1 MTCHIID
8 VLAEG
13 SKWTF
18 QDLAHF
24 CKWLREREENSANIH
39 IRGVPGRRGQGSTE
53 IAEFLAKQLQLPKLF
68 YRWQRRKLAYLR
80 K

>member
-18 QDLAHF
+18 QDPAHL
-24 CKWLREREENSANIH
+24 CKWLREREENSANIY
-39 IRGVPGRRGQGSTE
+39 IYIYGECQGEGSRAVPRLPNSWPSSFSYSSHCTGGKGGSSPT
-53 IAEFLAKQLQLPKLF
+53 
-68 YRWQRRKLAYLR
+68 
-80 K
+80 